1 MAPRVTAGPVDPG
14 EVAAAVAADP
24 AARRER
30 AALDNYLEGAFRD
43 PGAARARLEELVG
56 THGHASAARRL
67 AADPGQ
73 LGELRGR
80 TGLFAGGAARE
91 ERARAGRVAGA
102 VGPAVARLG
111 AAEAAAARAY
121 RERVEGRR
129 AADATGVP
137 RLSGRAR
144 AAVEALGAAGDE
156 GGRAAAWAALRADGG
171 VAGELDGFVGAV
183 ERRFGAEGVRALAR
197 GGGLEGARVGEA
209 ERGALGEVGRV
220 VRAVHE
226 ARLAASAEAQRLAV
240 AQRARQG
247 ARLKP

>member
-1 MAPRVTAGPVDPG
+1 M
-14 EVAAAVAADP
+14 
-24 AARRER
+24 
-30 AALDNYLEGAFRD
+30 
-43 PGAARARLEELVG
+43 
-56 THGHASAARRL
+56 
-67 AADPGQ
+67 
-73 LGELRGR
+73 
-80 TGLFAGGAARE
+80 
-91 ERARAGRVAGA
+91 
-102 VGPAVARLG
+102 
-111 AAEAAAARAY
+111 
-121 RERVEGRR
+121 
-129 AADATGVP
+129 P

-197 GGGLEGARVGEA
+197 GSGLEGARVGEA
-209 ERGALGEVGRV
+209 ERVALAEVGRV